1 MKTYLMLL
9 VLLPLS
15 SMAAVT
21 PQEAARL
28 GSDLT
33 PVGAERAGNGRD
45 IPAWN
50 GGLPKD
56 ASHVP
61 GQFHADPFATD
72 KPVLRINAANMKQ
85 HRARLTDGQVAMLER
100 FPDMYLEVY
109 PTRRSASYPQYVY
122 DAVKTNAT
130 RANLLK
136 YGAGVTGATMSSP
149 FPIPSEGLEVLWNH
163 TLRFRGHSL
172 GYTAVASSV
181 TSNGNRMDV
190 LREYQYFMNYSVPNA
205 APEDLNNTI
214 FFLKRRTM
222 APAKLSG
229 GITLVHES
237 LDQIQSPRTSWIYMP
252 GQRRLRRTPDLAYDT
267 ADINTDSIRTI
278 DQVDMFNGAPDYYEW
293 KLLGKREIYIPYNS
307 YRVHQGSLKLNDIL
321 LRQHINPEHLRYEAH
336 RVWVVE
342 ANLRVGFSH
351 RYATRRYY
359 VDEDSWSII
368 YAEEFDKDGKLLQ
381 VTEAHTI
388 NYYDIQLIYPTLEV
402 TYDMENRRYYAEGL
416 DNERGATIN
425 YSLNFDP
432 KDFSPNAIRREAVR

>member
-1 MKTYLMLL
+1 ML
-9 VLLPLS
+9 
-15 SMAAVT
+15 SMPALAAVS

-28 GSDLT
+28 GNDLT
-33 PVGAERAGNGRD
+33 PVGAEKSGNGRD
-45 IPAWN
+45 IPAWT

-56 ASHVP
+56 TSHVP
-61 GQFHADPFATD
+61 GAYHKDPFATD
-72 KPVLRINAANMKQ
+72 KPLFRITAANMQQ
-85 HRARLTDGQVAMLER
+85 HRNRLTDGQAALLQR
-100 FPDMYLEVY
+100 FPELYFEVY

-122 DAVKTNAT
+122 DGIKTNAT
-130 RANLLK
+130 RANLMK

-149 FPIPSEGLEVLWNH
+149 FPIPTEGLEVLWNH

-181 TSNGNRMDV
+181 TANGNRMDV
-190 LREYQYFMNYSVPNA
+190 LREYQYFMNYSVPGA
-205 APEDLNNTI
+205 SPQDLNNNI
-214 FFLKRRTM
+214 FFLKRKTL

-229 GITLVHES
+229 SITLVHET
-237 LDQIQSPRTSWIYMP
+237 LDQVQSPRKSWIYMQ

-278 DQVDMFNGAPDYYEW
+278 DQVDMFNGAPDYYDWEL
-293 KLLGKREIYIPYNS
+293 KGKQEIYIPYNA
-307 YRVHQGSLKLNDIL
+307 YRVHQGNLKLDNIL
-321 LRQHINPEHLRYEAH
+321 LAQHINPQHLRYEAH

-342 ANLRVGFSH
+342 AKLRIGFSH

-359 VDEDSWSII
+359 VDEDSWSIV
-368 YAEEFDKDGKLLQ
+368 YAEEYDEDGELLQ

-388 NYYDIQLIYPTLEV
+388 NYYDMQVVFPTLEV
-402 TYDMENRRYYAEGL
+402 TYDLENRRYYAEGL

-425 YSLNFDP
+425 FAEDFNP

>member
-1 MKTYLMLL
+1 ML
-9 VLLPLS
+9 
-15 SMAAVT
+15 SMPALAAVS

-28 GSDLT
+28 GNDLT
-33 PVGAERAGNGRD
+33 PVGAEKSGNGRD
-45 IPAWN
+45 IPAWT

-56 ASHVP
+56 TSHVP
-61 GQFHADPFATD
+61 GAYHKDPFATD
-72 KPVLRINAANMKQ
+72 KPLFRITAANMQQ
-85 HRARLTDGQVAMLER
+85 HRNRLTDGQAALLQR
-100 FPDMYLEVY
+100 FPELYFEVY

-122 DAVKTNAT
+122 DGIKTNAT
-130 RANLLK
+130 RANLMK

-149 FPIPSEGLEVLWNH
+149 FPIPTEGLEVLWNH

-181 TSNGNRMDV
+181 TSSGSRMDV
-190 LREYQYFMNYSVPNA
+190 LREYQYFMTYSTPGA
-205 APEDLNNTI
+205 RPQDLDNNI
-214 FFLKRRTM
+214 FYLKRKTL

-229 GITLVHES
+229 SITLVHET
-237 LDQIQSPRTSWIYMP
+237 LDQVQSPRKSWIYMQ

-278 DQVDMFNGAPDYYEW
+278 DQVDMFNGAPDYYDWEL
-293 KLLGKREIYIPYNS
+293 KGKQEIYIPYNA
-307 YRVHQGSLKLNDIL
+307 YRVHQGNLKLDDIL
-321 LRQHINPEHLRYEAH
+321 LAQHINPQHLRYEAH

-342 ANLRVGFSH
+342 AKLRIGFSH

-359 VDEDSWSII
+359 VDEDSWSIV
-368 YAEEFDKDGKLLQ
+368 YAEEYDEDGELLQ

-388 NYYDIQLIYPTLEV
+388 NYYDMQVVFPTLEV
-402 TYDMENRRYYAEGL
+402 TYDLENRRYYAEGL

-425 YSLNFDP
+425 FAEDFNP